1 MNGRELHRVIKL
13 HLLPHFPGFKAT
25 GNGEMIAVPLNHVCR
40 KFGFASK
47 SYATDSFY
55 VYVSIVPLYV
65 PGTASSYSAIS
76 RGLRGGQMWQWNES
90 TALKV
95 VEDVIVLMKT
105 EGMELLK
112 QTDGPLALAT
122 NGPRIF
128 STVPWPF
135 LEAYAY
141 SFIYAEKYAEAIPLI
156 DDLCA
161 RIQSV
166 PDLDER
172 SQQWLERSQ
181 HIQTLLRTAPH
192 EAKSLLAQWE
202 KQTISNLRLDK
213 YAGASWLDSRD
224 SLTPPN

>member
-1 MNGRELHRVIKL
+1 MNGRELHRVIKQ

-25 GNGEMIAVPLNHVCR
+25 GTGEMVAVPMNHVWR

-47 SYATDSFY
+47 SFAKDSFY

-65 PGTASSYSAIS
+65 PGTPSSYPAIL

-95 VEDVIVLMKT
+95 VEDVIGVMKT

-135 LEAYAY
+135 IEAYAY
-141 SFIYAEKYAEAIPLI
+141 SFIYAEKYAEAVPLI

-161 RIQSV
+161 KIQNV
-166 PDLDER
+166 PDLSETSR
-172 SQQWLERSQ
+172 QWLERSQ
-181 HIQTLLRTAPH
+181 RIQTLLRTAPH
-192 EAKSLLAQWE
+192 EAKSLLEQWE
-202 KQTISNLRLDK
+202 KQTISNLKLDK
-213 YAGASWLDSRD
+213 YAAAASSE
-224 SLTPPN
+224 